1 MSNNLLLK
9 NKKKNSKQ
17 YIKDVPEKDIVDES
31 GLLFKRKNYIIL
43 IVGILTL
50 ISGFILLSGGGADDY
65 EYNKS
70 IFNFQRQVLAPIIII
85 ISLIICGVSITL
97 KK

>member
-1 MSNNLLLK
+1 MNYNKIKKVYNKQISEEVNN
-9 NKKKNSKQ
+9 NTN
-17 YIKDVPEKDIVDES
+17 ET

-43 IVGILTL
+43 IIGILTL
-50 ISGFILLSGGGADDY
+50 ISGFILLSGGGTDDY

>member
-1 MSNNLLLK
+1 MSYNKIKKSHNKQISEEVNN
-9 NKKKNSKQ
+9 NTN
-17 YIKDVPEKDIVDES
+17 ET
-31 GLLFKRKNYIIL
+31 GLIFKRKNYIIL

-50 ISGFILLSGGGADDY
+50 ISGFILLSGGGTDDY

>member
-1 MSNNLLLK
+1 MSYNKIKKGYNKQISEEVNN
-9 NKKKNSKQ
+9 NTN
-17 YIKDVPEKDIVDES
+17 ET
-31 GLLFKRKNYIIL
+31 GLIFKRKNYIIL

-50 ISGFILLSGGGADDY
+50 ISGFILLSGGGTDDY